1 MKILLSRIYK
11 LDILEK
17 KKNSKELEFKMKHKN
32 KKKDLK
38 NEKNLSDL

>member
-17 KKNSKELEFKMKHKN
+17 KKQQGAWIQ
-32 KKKDLK
+32 
-38 NEKNLSDL
+38 NEAQE